1 MGKINDIYSN
11 QQILIE
17 KISQREVQLKIN
29 DFCVTSDDFQSK
41 DARKAIVC
49 TTPQEKDLLAI
60 ALDRLGLTPNFEN
73 LGSFKCRYAKNGHM
87 NQAIKSAN
95 VFDNFG
101 RCYMFLDTTLSLDNV
116 YTFSQIDFENV
127 LKPNELKKLE
137 TTLSK

>member
-1 MGKINDIYSN
+1 MGKINDIHLS
-11 QQILIE
+11 QQKLIE
-17 KISQREVQLKIN
+17 QISQKEAVLKIR
-29 DFCVTSDDFQSK
+29 DFCKTDDLESNT
-41 DARKAIVC
+41 RKAIIC
-49 TTPQEKDLLAI
+49 TTPKEKDLLAI
-60 ALDRLGLTPNFEN
+60 ALDRLGLTPNFSN
-73 LGSFKCRYAKNGHM
+73 LGSFKCRYVKNGHM